1 MIKMKHKE
9 FMDFLESKR
18 NHWLKIQYNHA
29 EEYILI
35 NSFEPDYNQ
44 TFGEYEYSHN
54 KCELSYPETRYEYTI
69 SGPGIYLRYY
79 KNIKEF
85 SFKEKRRVY
94 SSQQYEI
101 LNPIEFKKI
110 YDEKFNREL
119 LCPNEWN
126 GNKVMTRLNN
136 GINTTKN
143 LITKLQ
149 NDIVKLKIEV
159 KVNDSFRSYVEIKQ
173 KRRQM
178 KCHEN
183 NLRTLKRY
191 KKKCNQLFGQGWPS
205 LSKCHDMNCIERM
218 NRENWEFNNKNHKK

>member
-1 MIKMKHKE
+1 MKHKE

-35 NSFEPDYNQ
+35 NNFEPEYNQ
-44 TFGEYEYSHN
+44 AFDEYA
-54 KCELSYPETRYEYTI
+54 YTI

-79 KNIKEF
+79 KDMKGF

-101 LNPIEFKKI
+101 LNPTEFKKI

-119 LCPNEWN
+119 LCPNEWE
-126 GNKVMTRLNN
+126 GNKEIVRLNK
-136 GINTTKN
+136 GISITKN

-149 NDIVKLKIEV
+149 NDIVKLKLKV
-159 KVNDSFRSYVEIKQ
+159 KWHDSFRAYTEIKQ

-191 KKKCNQLFGQGWPS
+191 KKKCNQLFGAGWPS
-205 LSKCHDMNCIERM
+205 LSKCRDMNCIERM
-218 NRENWEFNNKNHKK
+218 NRENWEFNNKKS